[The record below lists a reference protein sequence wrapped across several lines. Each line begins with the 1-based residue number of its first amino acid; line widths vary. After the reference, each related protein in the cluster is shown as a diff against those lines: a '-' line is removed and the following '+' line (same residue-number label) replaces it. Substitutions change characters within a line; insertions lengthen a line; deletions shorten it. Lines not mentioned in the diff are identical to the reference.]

1 MIKTNSKGVERR
13 IKKNIPNSIKKIV
26 LFFVV
31 NKISGMFVQK
41 VFSRS
46 MLGAR
51 YNFSLVSPVI
61 ASRIFFG
68 LWESAEIRFSKKYVN
83 DGDIVIE
90 LGSSIGVTLATLCS
104 TKKLKTYI
112 SVEASSSSVQ
122 VLKSVVA
129 EFSKCNIISINAAI
143 SYSTQTFVEFM
154 ETSFTESR
162 LKNSIENNDTP
173 SAHESTNSK
182 TYKVKSIQF
191 NDIVDKHIPI
201 DCEYVLISDI
211 EGAEADIFGM
221 DIESLSRCKLI
232 ICELED
238 TQKYSIDSQV
248 NLLKLA
254 GFSVKEY
261 YGNVFIFE
269 KSQKTNAK

>member
-1 MIKTNSKGVERR
+1 MIKKNSKGVERR

-68 LWESAEIRFSKKYVN
+68 LWESAEIRFSKKYVKN
-83 DGDIVIE
+83 GDIVVE

-143 SYSTQTFVEFM
+143 SYSTKTFVEFM
-154 ETSFTESR
+154 ETSFTGSR
-162 LKNSIENNDTP
+162 LKSSFVNNS
-173 SAHESTNSK
+173 ESTKSK
-182 TYKVKSIQF
+182 TYKVKSIQL
-191 NDIVDKHIPI
+191 NDIINRSIPL
-201 DCEYVLISDI
+201 DCDYV
-211 EGAEADIFGM
+211 FNF
-221 DIESLSRCKLI
+221 R
-232 ICELED
+232 
-238 TQKYSIDSQV
+238 Y
-248 NLLKLA
+248 
-254 GFSVKEY
+254 
-261 YGNVFIFE
+261 
-269 KSQKTNAK
+269 